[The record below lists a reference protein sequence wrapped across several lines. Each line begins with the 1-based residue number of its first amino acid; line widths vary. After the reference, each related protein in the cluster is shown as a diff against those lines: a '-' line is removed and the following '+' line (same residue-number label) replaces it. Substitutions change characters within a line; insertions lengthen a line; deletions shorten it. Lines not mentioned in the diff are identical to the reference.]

1 MVYQVVYKKEKP
13 QRTIKPMG
21 YIFYLMGKSSTGKD
35 TIYNR
40 LLEDEE
46 LNLKPVVIYTTRP
59 MRQSEVQGVTYYFTD
74 EAGLSELQ
82 ACGKVIE
89 CRGYQTV
96 HGMWYYF
103 TVEDEQFEGEENVL
117 MIGTLE
123 SYEKLREHFKDRV
136 IPIFI
141 AVDDKERLLRAIHRE
156 EKQNAPSYAEVCRR
170 FLADEKDFSKEN
182 IEKNKITHIFENQ
195 VLEECVE
202 DIKNFIR
209 NVEI

>member
-1 MVYQVVYKKEKP
+1 
-13 QRTIKPMG
+13 MG
-21 YIFYLMGKSSTGKD
+21 YIFYLMGKSSSGKD
-35 TIYNR
+35 SIYNR
-40 LLEDEE
+40 LLEDKE

-59 MRQSEVQGVTYYFTD
+59 MRQQEIHGTTYYFTD
-74 EAGLSELQ
+74 EENLNRLQ
-82 ACGKVIE
+82 KDGKVLE
-89 CRGYQTV
+89 CRGYHTV
-96 HGMWYYF
+96 HGVWYYF
-103 TVEDEQFEGEENVL
+103 TVEDEQFDREESIL

-136 IPIFI
+136 IPIFVT
-141 AVDDKERLLRAIHRE
+141 VDDKERLLRAIYRE
-156 EKQNAPSYAEVCRR
+156 EKQEKPSYAEVCRR

-182 IEKNKITHIFENQ
+182 IEKNKITNLFENQ